1 MSTSRIPIYDIVID
15 DDSLGLTALSFVD
28 YPAISEDF
36 IAMSKEREKVWLSK
50 EKHEVVGAMLIPNQL
65 ILRYAEDGSAYYIRW
80 SKDTIRKAAEKYLMS
95 GKWNNFT
102 YMHEAMDAPE
112 ETRLKDGIYMQRLW
126 IIENSKTDDANTKYG
141 FHLPEG
147 TLMAKCKVYN
157 RSIWNEIKS
166 GNLKGF
172 SIEAYATLKNNN
184 KMLEISYSKMKD
196 NKFDFSEK
204 QFTLF
209 QKFVSFLNSVSA
221 DAENIADEA
230 KKDETNSGIPSIQ
243 YFIDNEHYIIVDA
256 EGYARD
262 EENNLV
268 DTGEYRLADGNVIEV
283 GEDNKFVGTHSVVD
297 ATEDDNKEEAPIAEA
312 TEEEKNKDDEKIDE
326 EPKGED
332 KPKVDDV
339 SDEND
344 DKADDKIDE
353 DSTVEKPK
361 GEDDKPID
369 EPVEDEPQL
378 PTDLVPYEI
387 NGEEFLIPQPV
398 VDYINSLLGVEDE
411 LQKEVA
417 QLKATTPSAKP
428 IGNVI
433 KQSAEKVTETYTL
446 SDAIRRLN
454 WKR

>member
-126 IIENSKTDDANTKYG
+126 IIENSKTDDANAKYG

-268 DTGEYRLADGNVIEV
+268 DTGEYRLADGNVLEV

>member
-112 ETRLKDGIYMQRLW
+112 KTRLKDGIYMQRLW

-196 NKFDFSEK
+196 NKFDFNEK

-209 QKFVSFLNSVSA
+209 QKFVSFLNSVSS

-268 DTGEYRLADGNVIEV
+268 DTGEYRLADGNVLEV
-283 GEDNKFVGTHSVVD
+283 GEDNKFVGTHSVAD

>member
-196 NKFDFSEK
+196 NKFDFNEK

-209 QKFVSFLNSVSA
+209 QKFVSFLNSVSS

-268 DTGEYRLADGNVIEV
+268 DTGEYRLADGNVLEV
-283 GEDNKFVGTHSVVD
+283 DEDNKFVGTHSVAD

-312 TEEEKNKDDEKIDE
+312 TEEEKNKDDDKVDE

-332 KPKVDDV
+332 KSKVDDI
-339 SDEND
+339 SNEND

>member
-196 NKFDFSEK
+196 NKFDFNEK

-209 QKFVSFLNSVSA
+209 QKFVSFLNSVSS

-268 DTGEYRLADGNVIEV
+268 DTGEYRLADGNVLEV
-283 GEDNKFVGTHSVVD
+283 DEDNKFVGTHSVAD

-312 TEEEKNKDDEKIDE
+312 TEEEKDKENDKVDE

-332 KPKVDDV
+332 KSKVDDI
-339 SDEND
+339 SNEND